1 MLHDSR
7 LPHFLW
13 GEALHHA
20 VYLKNRSLT
29 CALDDFTPL
38 EMLTHSKPNISH
50 LHPWGCEVWVHDK
63 SGSKLD
69 RRSNK
74 GKWVEFDE
82 ESNGHQVYWTEK
94 RSVTVE
100 RSVTFVSEQHYNQCD
115 KATNKDQAKERERNR
130 EKRGLA
136 QWF

>member
-1 MLHDSR
+1 V
-7 LPHFLW
+7 
-13 GEALHHA
+13 G
-20 VYLKNRSLT
+20 
-29 CALDDFTPL
+29 
-38 EMLTHSKPNISH
+38 
-50 LHPWGCEVWVHDK
+50 
-63 SGSKLD
+63 
-69 RRSNK
+69 
-74 GKWVEFDE
+74 FDE